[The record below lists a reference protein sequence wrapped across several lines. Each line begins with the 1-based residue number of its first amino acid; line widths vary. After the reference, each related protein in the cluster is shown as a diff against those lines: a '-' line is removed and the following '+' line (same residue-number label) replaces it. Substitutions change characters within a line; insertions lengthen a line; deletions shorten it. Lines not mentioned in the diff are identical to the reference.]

1 MEESMREE
9 HSSKYSYF
17 EMRNMWFPVKWHERR
32 QSTDLKFLFSF
43 KVESSPR
50 KMEEPEKLQSK
61 AFSPVKWGKPHGS
74 KGQFQR
80 SRDDRQGG
88 LKPHSFLST
97 KIPPPVLCFYE
108 VLSHFT
114 AMDSQHLWYLNP
126 RCALSWHLC
135 WCSIACQEYSKSQFH
150 ALGWDQLSYNIIL
163 IQRKQLIKVFKNI
176 LLGKKALWE

>member
-50 KMEEPEKLQSK
+50 KTEEPEKLQSK
-61 AFSPVKWGKPHGS
+61 AFSPVKWWKPHGS

-80 SRDDRQGG
+80 SWDDRQGG

-97 KIPPPVLCFYE
+97 KIPLPVWNTECYAFMKFSPILQQWTPSTFSTWTHA
-108 VLSHFT
+108 VLWAGTS
-114 AMDSQHLWYLNP
+114 ADVPVPVKNMQN
-126 RCALSWHLC
+126 LSSML
-135 WCSIACQEYSKSQFH
+135 
-150 ALGWDQLSYNIIL
+150 
-163 IQRKQLIKVFKNI
+163 
-176 LLGKKALWE
+176 